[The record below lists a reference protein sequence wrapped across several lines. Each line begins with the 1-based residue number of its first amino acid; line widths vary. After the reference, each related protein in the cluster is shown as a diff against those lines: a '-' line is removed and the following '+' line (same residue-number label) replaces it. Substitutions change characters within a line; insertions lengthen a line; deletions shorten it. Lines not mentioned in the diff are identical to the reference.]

1 MRQQRDVET
10 VCQVFLFGLHR
21 VALLIFLK
29 TGLGSLMFREGP
41 VQKCVSTE
49 RGEEGSDIC
58 PLPQDLCSSSRPLP
72 RPLLLC
78 PPNRETFP
86 KHPFPTNRS
95 PFLSVPFLGFLSLPN
110 AHLHRSRYIFIWF
123 CQKASPMSTQCYNY
137 VLKV

>member
-49 RGEEGSDIC
+49 RGEEGSDIR
-58 PLPQDLCSSSRPLP
+58 PYPRTFVLLAHLPDLCSSALPTERPSPSTLSLP
-72 RPLLLC
+72 TGRHFSPSLSLA
-78 PPNRETFP
+78 FF
-86 KHPFPTNRS
+86 PFPTLTFTGHAMYLFGFVRK
-95 PFLSVPFLGFLSLPN
+95 LVP
-110 AHLHRSRYIFIWF
+110 
-123 CQKASPMSTQCYNY
+123 
-137 VLKV
+137 